1 MSIFSGKTLM
11 ITGGTGSFG
20 NAVLSRFLR
29 TDIEEIRIFSRDEK
43 KQDDMRHM
51 YQVSYPDV
59 FHKIKFYIGDVRS
72 LESCRSA
79 MPGTDYIFHAA
90 ALKQVPSCEFFQLK
104 INDYVLSLHLHKST
118 EKRNRQTVE
127 LVERSGLKY
136 NVVNVRSIPFL
147 NRLAL
152 LFCYEQKFNRVF
164 LGTHLYQNGYYYAL
178 KEIKNGG
185 NLVLLD
191 DGVATLTLLESG
203 YKVTGRSV
211 VQMAINKAIASLRRI
226 KLNNLLSVYKGIAN
240 QKWDIAYNDLSFLR
254 NNNSTSSNKVF
265 FIGTNNSSA
274 IYKDGVDEF
283 DYKQNLYNILNKM
296 RLTYP
301 NDEITY
307 IPHGRDKST
316 FAKDFCEIPL
326 TTESKA
332 EIDAILEAPVGT
344 SIRVKDINGTEVSMM
359 KVTANMKPS
368 IFFRDKTKRSF
379 TIGVEAIKNEL

>member
-1 MSIFSGKTLM
+1 MKKNKINLAFADREPSLFIIQTPFQAM
-11 ITGGTGSFG
+11 CAI
-20 NAVLSRFLR
+20 NA
-29 TDIEEIRIFSRDEK
+29 I
-43 KQDDMRHM
+43 
-51 YQVSYPDV
+51 Y
-59 FHKIKFYIGDVRS
+59 
-72 LESCRSA
+72 
-79 MPGTDYIFHAA
+79 
-90 ALKQVPSCEFFQLK
+90 QLK

-118 EKRNRQTVE
+118 ANRNRQTIE

-136 NVVNVRSIPFL
+136 NVVNVRSISFL

-152 LFCYEQKFNRVF
+152 FFCHEQKFNRVF

-211 VQMAINKAIASLRRI
+211 VQMAINKAIASLRKI

-240 QKWDIAYNDLSFLR
+240 PKWDIAYNDLSFLR

-265 FIGTNNSSA
+265 FIGTNNSSF
-274 IYKDGVDEF
+274 IYKNGVDESDF
-283 DYKQNLYNILNKM
+283 KQNLYNILNKI
-296 RLTYP
+296 RITYP

-316 FAKDFCEIPL
+316 FAKDFCEEIGIEYKPL
-326 TTESKA
+326 
-332 EIDAILEAPVGT
+332 
-344 SIRVKDINGTEVSMM
+344 DINVEIYILSLGVVP
-359 KVTANMKPS
+359 KVVVGFTSSALYNLKMIFPEANVENLVVKLLTDKCPS
-368 IFFRDKTKRSF
+368 I
-379 TIGVEAIKNEL
+379 IGVSHYYEIQGIPSVNV